1 MPKSDLQVWILRSRS
16 EFASNPVLG
25 PGLDWTSNLDLRSRS
40 EFAPNPV
47 LRSRTEFDVKSS
59 PEIQG
64 RAESDFGG
72 NPRSRTEVESGS
84 ADPGLESPGLDPTSN
99 PDLAPGPGLDLT
111 PHPVL
116 RSRAEPSPIS
126 AENPDPG
133 LRSNLD
139 LQIQVWN
146 PNPVLDPGLNYT
158 RNQSWISDPGLTS
171 NSVLGNVSPGPAILD
186 LDLRNSV
193 TEPELVSSPPP

>member
-84 ADPGLESPGLDPTSN
+84 
-99 PDLAPGPGLDLT
+99 
-111 PHPVL
+111 
-116 RSRAEPSPIS
+116 
-126 AENPDPG
+126 PDPG
-133 LRSNLD
+133 LGSE
-139 LQIQVWN
+139 
-146 PNPVLDPGLNYT
+146 
-158 RNQSWISDPGLTS
+158 S
-171 NSVLGNVSPGPAILD
+171 SPGSRSEFDAKSV
-186 LDLRNSV
+186 LDLRSRFDV
-193 TEPELVSSPPP
+193 EISPGQR